1 MFIFGRSRTAAPAH
15 ARAAMAM
22 AIEAAERAKQVAGL
36 QMYPWTTMFSP
47 GVGTLVW
54 SARAESLEELETA
67 ADKWAGDGP
76 TMDWVEQ
83 NDHLFEGPTNDA
95 LTEVIHGTPGGEP
108 GPYVAIVQAQWAQGK
123 WSAAMAVGA
132 EIVDAFSRITG
143 HNPLFGRS
151 VTGAFAG
158 VSWITSFP
166 DIGASAA
173 ADTAVAT
180 DAGWSEL
187 MDRATVC
194 YLPGATSVLLR
205 RLA

>member
-1 MFIFGRSRTAAPAH
+1 
-15 ARAAMAM
+15 
-22 AIEAAERAKQVAGL
+22 
-36 QMYPWTTMFSP
+36 
-47 GVGTLVW
+47 
-54 SARAESLEELETA
+54 
-67 ADKWAGDGP
+67 
-76 TMDWVEQ
+76 
-83 NDHLFEGPTNDA
+83 
-95 LTEVIHGTPGGEP
+95 
-108 GPYVAIVQAQWAQGK
+108 
-123 WSAAMAVGA
+123 MAVGA